1 MLGEWRERSS
11 RRGLKLRPSD
21 GPRKNPVTPH
31 QAAQRM
37 VPHDRLPPLSP
48 AEHIMAMP
56 AQRAPHRRWTEEEFY
71 AARDAAPPGER
82 WELVD
87 GVVLVTPAPHWMH
100 QRIIGRLFELVAP
113 YVRLQALGE
122 TFLSP
127 LDVKL
132 EPGLV
137 LQPDLL
143 VVPAGELRRRSDAI
157 RRLLLA
163 VEIVSPTSARH
174 DRVRKRPHYQRNRV
188 PQYWIVD
195 DMSQTVERWTPDDER
210 PELIAETLIWHPA
223 GATDSFVLD
232 LVQFFKDVA
241 AED

>member
-1 MLGEWRERSS
+1 
-11 RRGLKLRPSD
+11 
-21 GPRKNPVTPH
+21 
-31 QAAQRM
+31 
-37 VPHDRLPPLSP
+37 
-48 AEHIMAMP
+48 MAMP
-56 AQRAPHRRWTEEEFY
+56 AQRAPNRRWTEEEFY

-87 GVVLVTPAPHWMH
+87 GEVLVTPAPHWMH

-113 YVRLQALGE
+113 YVRLHAVGE

-143 VVPAGELRRRSDAI
+143 VVPAGELKRRSDI
-157 RRLLLA
+157 VRRLLLA
-163 VEIVSPTSARH
+163 VEIVSPSSARH
-174 DRVRKRPHYQRNRV
+174 DRVRKRPPYQRNQV
-188 PQYWIVD
+188 PEYWIVD
-195 DMSQTVERWTPDDER
+195 DMSQTFERWTPDDDR
-210 PELIAETLIWHPA
+210 PELLAEQLLWQPE
-223 GATDSFVLD
+223 GAAEPFVLD
-232 LVQFFKDVA
+232 IVQFFKDVA

>member
-1 MLGEWRERSS
+1 MAALPIGRPSVWRER
-11 RRGLKLRPSD
+11 
-21 GPRKNPVTPH
+21 
-31 QAAQRM
+31 
-37 VPHDRLPPLSP
+37 LPLLPL

-56 AQRAPHRRWTEEEFY
+56 VQRVPRRRWTEEEFY

-87 GVVLVTPAPHWMH
+87 GDVLVTPAPHWMH
-100 QRIIGRLFELVAP
+100 QRIIIRLAVLLDT
-113 YVRLQALGE
+113 YVRSQGLGE
-122 TFLSP
+122 VFASP

-143 VVPAGELRRRSDAI
+143 VVPAGELRRRSDVV

-163 VEIVSPTSARH
+163 TEIVSPSSARH

-188 PQYWIVD
+188 PEYWIVD
-195 DMSQTVERWTPDDER
+195 DMSQTIERWTPDDER
-210 PELIAETLIWHPA
+210 PELLAERLVWQPA
-223 GATDSFVLD
+223 GAAEPFVLD
-232 LVQFFKDVA
+232 LVAFFKEVA